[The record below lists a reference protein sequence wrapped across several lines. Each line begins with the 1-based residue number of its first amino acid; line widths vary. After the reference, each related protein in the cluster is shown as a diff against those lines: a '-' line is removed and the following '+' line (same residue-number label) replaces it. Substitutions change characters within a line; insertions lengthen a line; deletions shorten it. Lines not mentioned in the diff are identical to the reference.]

1 MRSEGQAEHPRR
13 LAAAIFD
20 VDGVLVASPHERAWQ
35 EAFAELMEGEWREIT
50 PSTSYAPGRF
60 DSALYQTH
68 VSGKPRMSGA
78 RAVLDFFGVPDSA
91 MRAVEYAERKQ
102 RRIRELIA
110 AGEFVA
116 FVDALRFLVALRGR
130 NVRTAAASSS
140 KNANDFMRQIDV
152 AEFLTDANARAMPQP
167 SGETLLDMF
176 DANVCGHDVKQGK
189 PHPDIF
195 LLAAQELRAP
205 PAQCVVIEDAPAG
218 VEAAKAGGMM
228 AIGVARFE
236 DGDLLEAAGA
246 DLVVTALDQ
255 VEVGALLAGQ
265 LQRTR

>member
-35 EAFAELMEGEWREIT
+35 EALAGLMEGEWRDIA
-50 PSTSYAPGRF
+50 PATSYRPNLF
-60 DSALYQTH
+60 DSAVYQAH

-152 AEFLTDANARAMPQP
+152 AEFLTAGQAASGYLSARCARTPGP
-167 SGETLLDMF
+167 SRPVRRNRG
-176 DANVCGHDVKQGK
+176 
-189 PHPDIF
+189 
-195 LLAAQELRAP
+195 RS
-205 PAQCVVIEDAPAG
+205 
-218 VEAAKAGGMM
+218 GGSRSRE
-228 AIGVARFE
+228 GGRD
-236 DGDLLEAAGA
+236 DGYRR
-246 DLVVTALDQ
+246 
-255 VEVGALLAGQ
+255 GALRRRRSARSRRRRSGRYGVGPGGGG
-265 LQRTR
+265 RTARWTTTAHALKLSRSRS

>member
-1 MRSEGQAEHPRR
+1 MRSDGQAEHPIR
-13 LAAAIFD
+13 LAAVIFD

-35 EAFAELMEGEWREIT
+35 EAFAELMEGEWREIA

-78 RAVLDFFGVPDSA
+78 RAVLDYFGVPDSA
-91 MRAVEYAERKQ
+91 TRAVEYAERKQ
-102 RRIRELIA
+102 RRIRDLIA

-116 FVDALRFLVALRGR
+116 FVDALRFLVALRDR

-152 AEFLTDANARAMPQP
+152 AEFVDANAQDIPRH
-167 SGETLLDMF
+167 SGETLIDMF

-195 LLAAQELRAP
+195 LLAAEELRAP

-218 VEAAKAGGMM
+218 VEAAKSGGMM
-228 AIGVARFE
+228 AIGVARF
-236 DGDLLEAAGA
+236 DDDALLEAAGA

-255 VEVGALLAGQ
+255 VEVDALLAGQ